1 MRKITILAT
10 LLSLSFLS
18 IAQNAEEDA
27 IKKLMREETEVFFGR
42 KADAWQATRLQQA
55 NTSNTYVSSN
65 SYTNMMGWEKLK
77 TAVEN
82 SFKSKPN
89 PVEIKQDNFIIR
101 MGGDLAWVEYD
112 QTLTAPSIDPKAK
125 KGGAGTGDR
134 SMWSVSREYRT
145 LVKDNGS
152 WKIASQIS
160 LYPETFASTAE
171 ATEGSLRTIGYKLLN
186 AKKVDEAVQVF
197 QLNAKLNPDSWNV
210 YNSLGEAYALAGNKK
225 TAIENYEKSI
235 KLNPKNEAGM
245 AALAKLKGK

>member
-10 LLSLSFLS
+10 LLSLSFFS

-27 IKKLMREETEVFFGR
+27 IKKLMREETEVFYQR

-82 SFKSKPN
+82 NFKSN
-89 PVEIKQDNFIIR
+89 PRPPVRTVKQDNFIIR
-101 MGGDLAWVEYD
+101 TGGDLAWVEYD
-112 QTLTAPSIDPKAK
+112 QTLTAPSDPKVK
-125 KGGAGTGDR
+125 N
-134 SMWSVSREYRT
+134 VSREYRA
-145 LVKDNGS
+145 LVRDNGS

-210 YNSLGEAYALAGNKK
+210 YNSLGVAYALADNRKA
-225 TAIENYEKSI
+225 AIENYEKST
-235 KLNPKNEAGM
+235 KMNPKNEAGM